1 MAGVKVGLA
10 LGSGSANGLAHIG
23 VLKVL
28 EREGIAV
35 DMIAGTSIGALI
47 GGFSAAGLS
56 AKELEEIALS
66 FDLKKLASLVDL
78 APPTK
83 ALVNGNKVEEFIRET
98 IGGKAFS
105 DLLIPFAC
113 VATDLISGEEVV
125 FTDGDVTDA
134 IRSSIATPVIFSPV
148 EEGEGLIVDGGVVNP
163 VPVDVVRRMGADV
176 VIAVS
181 VLGLPR
187 VIKPKRSKVRGGV
200 RTGKIKMRGF
210 PRIVYSKAAKMVKKG
225 LQPPTIYQVFI
236 SSLDI
241 MQRELCESK
250 LKTADIVIAPQIE
263 DTNYFSYY
271 EAERIIELGEKAA
284 EEAIDLI
291 WGIIEDKSG
300 NERGA

>member
-28 EREGIAV
+28 EREGIGV

-47 GGFSAAGLS
+47 GGFSASGLL
-56 AKELEEIALS
+56 AKEIEKIAVS

-78 APPTK
+78 ASPTK
-83 ALVNGNKVEEFIRET
+83 ALVSGNKVEGFIREQ
-98 IGGKAFS
+98 IGGKSFD
-105 DLLIPFAC
+105 DLKIPFAC
-113 VATDLISGEEVV
+113 VATDLVSGEEIV
-125 FTDGDVTDA
+125 FSQGDVADA

-148 EEGEGLIVDGGVVNP
+148 EDSGGMLVDGGVVNP
-163 VPVDVVRRMGADV
+163 VPVDVARGMGADV

-181 VLGLPR
+181 VLGLPKMKIPTGAKSR
-187 VIKPKRSKVRGGV
+187 VRNGF
-200 RTGKIKMRGF
+200 RTGKIKKRGF
-210 PRIVYSKAAKMVKKG
+210 PRIAYSKAAKMVRKG

-241 MQRELCESK
+241 MQRELSELK
-250 LKTADIVIAPQIE
+250 LKAADIIIAPQIE

-271 EAERIIELGEKAA
+271 EAPRIIDLGEKAA
-284 EEAIDLI
+284 EEALDLI
-291 WGIIEDKSG
+291 LGIIE
-300 NERGA
+300 ERGAKDR